1 METIVI
7 YPGTFDPITNG
18 HLDIIERALRIFD
31 QVVVAVAMNL
41 GKEPLFT
48 GPERK
53 EIIVEVTRHLPNVR
67 VDSFDSLLVEYVRS
81 QRTHVVLRGLRAIS
95 DFEYEFQMA
104 LMNRN
109 LDEEIETIFMMPNP
123 AYSYLS
129 SRLVKDIAMHG
140 GSVSAFV
147 PPLVEKRLQEK
158 LRSLDLNRRNNV

>member
-18 HLDIIERALRIFD
+18 HLDIIERALQIFD
-31 QVVVAVAMNL
+31 RIVVAVAMNL

-53 EIIVEVTRHLPNVR
+53 EIIEEVTRHLPNVR
-67 VDSFDSLLVEYVRS
+67 VDSFDSLLVDYVRS
-81 QRTHVVLRGLRAIS
+81 QKSHVVLRGLRAIS

-109 LDEEIETIFMMPNP
+109 LDETVETIFMMPNQ

-147 PPLVEKRLQEK
+147 PPSVEKRLQEK
-158 LRSLDLNRRNNV
+158 LRSLD

>member
-1 METIVI
+1 METTVI

-18 HLDIIERALRIFD
+18 HLDIIERALKIFD
-31 QVVVAVAMNL
+31 RIVVAVATNL
-41 GKEPLFT
+41 GKDPLFS

-53 EIIVEVTRHLPNVR
+53 EIIEEVTHHLPKVQ
-67 VDSFDSLLVEYVRS
+67 VDCFDSLLVDYVRS
-81 QRTHVVLRGLRAIS
+81 QKAHVVLRGLRAIS

-109 LDEEIETIFMMPNP
+109 LDEEIETIFMMPNQ

-147 PPLVEKRLQEK
+147 PPLVERRLHEK
-158 LRSLDLNRRNNV
+158 LRGLNL

>member
-31 QVVVAVAMNL
+31 RIVVAVATSL
-41 GKEPLFT
+41 EKDPLFS

-53 EIIVEVTRHLPNVR
+53 EIIREVTRHLPNVR
-67 VDSFDSLLVEYVRS
+67 VDSFDSLLVDYVRS
-81 QRTHVVLRGLRAIS
+81 QKAHVVLRGLRAIS

-109 LDEEIETIFMMPNP
+109 LDEEIETIFMMPNQ

-140 GSVSAFV
+140 GSVVSFV
-147 PPLVEKRLQEK
+147 PSSVERRLHEK
-158 LRSLDLNRRNNV
+158 LRTLNLPQGNGD